1 LETKALASLPARLTE
16 TATLSKAVGRAALL
30 TSTNALDLVR
40 RPAIALS
47 QLGFVIEVNRT
58 AAALF
63 DDELRIRN
71 RRLIVGDREAAAAI
85 DRLGDRLRITS
96 DTVALTVAPIMV
108 RRKVLPPV
116 IIQVLP
122 VDGAARSPFLGA
134 RAILVLNDLAR
145 ERRPELA
152 LLRQLFDFTAAE
164 ARLARLIAGG
174 VSPEQAA
181 ETIGV
186 VRETVRNQ
194 LKAIFAK
201 TGTHRQSELVAL
213 LARLD

>member
-1 LETKALASLPARLTE
+1 MAL
-16 TATLSKAVGRAALL
+16 
-30 TSTNALDLVR
+30 
-40 RPAIALS
+40 
-47 QLGFVIEVNRT
+47 T
-58 AAALF
+58 AA
-63 DDELRIRN
+63 
-71 RRLIVGDREAAAAI
+71 
-85 DRLGDRLRITS
+85 
-96 DTVALTVAPIMV
+96 PIII

-116 IIQVLP
+116 IVQVLP

-145 ERRPELA
+145 EQRPELV
-152 LLRQLFDFTAAE
+152 LLKQLFDFTAAE
-164 ARLARLIAGG
+164 ARLARLIASG

-194 LKAIFAK
+194 LKSIFAK

-213 LARLD
+213 LSRLA